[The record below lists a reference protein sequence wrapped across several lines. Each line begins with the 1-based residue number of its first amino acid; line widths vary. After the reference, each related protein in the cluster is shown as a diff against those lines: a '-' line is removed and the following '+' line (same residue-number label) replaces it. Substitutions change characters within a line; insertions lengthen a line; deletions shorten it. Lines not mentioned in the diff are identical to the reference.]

1 MDSVIWAN
9 NALTTLAS
17 NITTSQ
23 TTIALTSGSGAL
35 FPNPGAGQF
44 FPITIISATN
54 SAVFEIV
61 YCTARS
67 GDSCTVIRAQE
78 ATTGKAFNAGDL
90 AQNLIT
96 AGTILPPG
104 RLLNIQTFTANTIYA
119 ETPGTNKVRVTAI
132 GGGGAGGGAVATS
145 SATVSVASGGAA
157 GSYGV
162 GFFSSGFSGAAVT
175 IGAAGFG
182 ANGAVGGNGGSTSFG
197 SLLTAPGGG
206 GGGIAATNTAGV
218 IVADQGAPGGPASGG
233 NIVNAGGNPGP
244 CGFIISGAV
253 ISGQGAGSPLGG
265 GGTNTA
271 GGLGGGATGFGAG
284 GGGSANQISVGGGTS
299 GGAGSPGF
307 VIVEEYS

>member
-54 SAVFEIV
+54 NAVFEIV

-67 GDSCTVIRAQE
+67 GDTCTVIRAQE

-104 RLLNIQTFTANTIYA
+104 RLLNIQGLFASGTYT

-132 GGGGAGGGAVATS
+132 GGAGAGGGAVATS
-145 SATVSVASGGAA
+145 SATLSVASGGAA
-157 GSYGV
+157 ASYGI
-162 GFFSSGFSGAAVT
+162 GIFSSGFSGATVT
-175 IGAAGFG
+175 IGAGGIG
-182 ANGAVGGNGGSTSFG
+182 AAGAVGGNGGTTSFG

-206 GGGIAATNTAGV
+206 GGGIAATNTSGV
-218 IVADQGAPGGPASGG
+218 IVANQGAPGAPASGA
-233 NIVNAGGNPGP
+233 NIINTAGNPGL
-244 CGFIISGAV
+244 CGFIIVGEI
-253 ISGQGAGSPLGG
+253 ISGQGAGSPFGG
-265 GGTNTA
+265 GGNNNA
-271 GGLGGGATGFGAG
+271 GGLGGNASGFGAG
-284 GGGSANQISVGGGTS
+284 GGGSANGVSAGATPGGS
-299 GGAGSPGF
+299 GSPGF
-307 VIVEEYS
+307 VIVEEFS